1 MFHSIAIENDF
12 WAPQSEFCDYHITV
26 CCRSISEN
34 DICVI
39 FKSQNDFC
47 FDIGVKIGFESGKI
61 TVQIQRN
68 LSIFFAFQNLH
79 YTMLDLGAV
88 LQFLLICYGRIIG
101 LAQLSA

>member
-39 FKSQNDFC
+39 FKSHNDFC

-68 LSIFFAFQNLH
+68 
-79 YTMLDLGAV
+79 
-88 LQFLLICYGRIIG
+88 
-101 LAQLSA
+101 